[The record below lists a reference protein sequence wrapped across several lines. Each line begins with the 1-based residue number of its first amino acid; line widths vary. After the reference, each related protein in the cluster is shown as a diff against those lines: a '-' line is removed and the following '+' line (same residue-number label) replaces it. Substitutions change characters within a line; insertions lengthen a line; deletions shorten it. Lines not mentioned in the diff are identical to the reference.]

1 MDLGLRGKHILI
13 TGGSKG
19 IGLACAREFLAEGCR
34 VSLVS
39 RERANLEAAREKL
52 LAAFPGAASAIALY
66 SADLRE
72 PAAAGKVV
80 SDAEN
85 EHGAID
91 VLVNSAGA
99 AKRTPPDELTPE
111 RWREAMDAKYFSY
124 INVIDPLIKRM
135 AARGTGAIVNI
146 VGMGGKVASPTHIA
160 GGAANSALM
169 LATAGLASAYGA
181 RGVRVNAINPGMT
194 LTDRLQEGISAE
206 ARMKGITPEEALTE
220 ASAPLPQGRIASPAE
235 IANVAVFLASP
246 RASYVSGAMLAMDGA
261 LTPVVV

>member
-1 MDLGLRGKHILI
+1 MDLGLRDKHILI

-19 IGLACAREFLAEGCR
+19 IGLACGKEFLAEGCR

-39 RERANLEAAREKL
+39 RELANLEAAKRTL
-52 LAAFPGAASAIALY
+52 LAAFPEAASRIALY
-66 SADLRE
+66 SADLRD
-72 PAAAGKVV
+72 AAAAAKVV
-80 SDAEN
+80 NDAEA

-135 AARGTGAIVNI
+135 AERGSGAIVNI
-146 VGMGGKVASPTHIA
+146 VGMGGKIASATHIA

-181 RGVRVNAINPGMT
+181 KGVRVNAINPGLT
-194 LTDRLQEGISAE
+194 LTGRLEEGLKAEARMNGISAE
-206 ARMKGITPEEALTE
+206 QALKD
-220 ASAPLPQGRIASPAE
+220 ASAGLPQGRIAAPEE
-235 IANVAVFLASP
+235 IASVAVFLVSP
-246 RASYVSGAMLAMDGA
+246 RASYVSGAIVAMDGA
-261 LTPVVV
+261 RSPII